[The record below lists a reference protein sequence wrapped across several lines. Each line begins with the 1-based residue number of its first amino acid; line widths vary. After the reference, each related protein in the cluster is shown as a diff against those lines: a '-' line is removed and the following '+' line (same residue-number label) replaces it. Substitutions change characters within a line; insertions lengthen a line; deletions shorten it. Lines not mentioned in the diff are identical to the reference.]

1 MKRKQILEIK
11 NKSAG
16 ELEKMLV
23 EGRKKLNLLR
33 FDLVSGKVKNVKEIK
48 EVKKNIARL
57 ITFLKDGID
66 KNN

>member
-57 ITFLKDGID
+57 ITFLKDGND

>member
-16 ELEKMLV
+16 ELEKMLI

-57 ITFLKDGID
+57 ITFLKDGND